1 MRTFWHMDIL
11 AQAPKCLPKR
21 PCCLARCQNIHVP
34 KCSGAEI
41 FHAEMSL
48 VPKIPRAKKCP
59 CRNVHLR
66 SALQTF
72 PGRCQNVPGM
82 KNPCKNVSCQNLRFR
97 NGGKP
102 LSVLRSSVHR
112 FKNLLMGR
120 LLVFRLKESLL
131 ECATVCVKS
140 EVMLISM
147 YVSD

>member
-1 MRTFWHMDIL
+1 MSV
-11 AQAPKCLPKR
+11 PKR
-21 PCCLARCQNIHVP
+21 PYCFARCQNIHVP